1 MQTFRKNKTQPPS
14 HSASRASVVFMLNPD
29 FSIFNDNMFLQ
40 VRQIL
45 NDVPVKATDQLLD
58 VTVGEPRMPPPEWLA
73 EVLSAESKNWQ
84 AYPKAFAD
92 QAFLDDVAV
101 YIEARFPTLSGQF
114 DLSEHIVPVPG
125 TREPLHLLGYCVRG
139 AKQNSCALVSNPFY
153 HAWRAGA
160 LVSGG
165 EIIYINASAETGFLP
180 ALDRLDEDTLARCT
194 ILYLCTP
201 TNPHG
206 VIASPE
212 YIAKALRLA
221 RQFNFLLVVDECYI
235 DIWRGRCP
243 VSALEV
249 ALGMPGDGD
258 DPFANLVVLNSL
270 SKRSNAAGLRAGF
283 LCGDRS
289 LIAAYKLVVANGAAL
304 VPTPM
309 LRAAGALYRDAQHNQ
324 AIRQHYT
331 TSFDILSTH
340 LSVTPPEGGFFLWYR
355 LPEPFGGDDA
365 ACARHLYG
373 QWGIKTVP
381 GSVMAKQTDDG
392 NPAAGYLRLAI
403 VHDHKIVDELGQRL
417 ARFESSL

>member
-1 MQTFRKNKTQPPS
+1 MGFVLLS
-14 HSASRASVVFMLNPD
+14 MLNPD

-45 NDVPVKATDQLLD
+45 NDVPMQTTEELLD
-58 VTVGEPRMPPPEWLA
+58 VTVGEPQMPPPDWLA
-73 EVLSAESKNWQ
+73 EVLNAESKNWQ

-101 YIEARFPTLSGQF
+101 YIEARFPALSGRF
-114 DLSEHIVPVPG
+114 DLADHIVPVPG
-125 TREPLHLLGYCVRG
+125 TREPLHLLGWCVRG

-160 LVSGG
+160 LASGG
-165 EIIYINASAETGFLP
+165 QIVYINASAETGFLP
-180 ALDRLDEDTLARCT
+180 SLDILDEATLSRCT

-206 VIASPE
+206 MIASPD
-212 YIAKALRLA
+212 YIAKALQLA
-221 RQFNFLLVVDECYI
+221 RQFNFLLVVDECYV
-235 DIWRGRCP
+235 DIWRQTCP
-243 VSALEV
+243 TSALEV
-249 ALGMPGDGD
+249 ANQMPAPGD

-283 LCGDRS
+283 LCGDKA
-289 LIAAYKLVVANGAAL
+289 LIAAYKLVVANGGAL
-304 VPTPM
+304 VPTPL
-309 LRAAGALYRDAQHNQ
+309 LRVAGALYRDGQHNKT
-324 AIRQHYT
+324 IRGHYT
-331 TSFDILSTH
+331 TSFQILSGH
-340 LSVTPPEGGFFLWYR
+340 VPIIIPEGGFFLWYPV
-355 LPEPFGGDDA
+355 PEAFGGDDA
-365 ACARHLYG
+365 ACAQHLFG

-381 GSVMAKQTDDG
+381 GSVMAEQTDDG

-403 VHDHKIVDELGQRL
+403 VHDHDKVDELGQRL